1 MHGSQSYAILA
12 LLSSVLGKEIQDE
25 KAPETFYPLEP
36 GKPGNL
42 IILTGPSGSGKSTI
56 ALELAKNFGYKYY
69 EGDCFFW
76 YSANPYIP
84 ISGRESVDINVVW

>member
-1 MHGSQSYAILA
+1 MRTIQRFAIFSLVSLA
-12 LLSSVLGKEIQDE
+12 LGKDIQDA

-36 GKPGNL
+36 GKPGNF
-42 IILTGPSGSGKSTI
+42 IILTGPGGSGKSTI

-84 ISGRESVDINVVW
+84 ISGGEAVDINVVW